1 MSLAGEGS
9 HFETVSPSDLNGNR
23 DDLDILNCMHG
34 HSRPPTVDHF
44 FLFIMALNSLKLI
57 LPVPSWSNFLK
68 AASHCSGVRL
78 GQIFLNSVL

>member
-1 MSLAGEGS
+1 M
-9 HFETVSPSDLNGNR
+9 VIPV
-23 DDLDILNCMHG
+23 
-34 HSRPPTVDHF
+34 SRPRTVDHF